1 MVVVVLAAFIDALL
15 ARRNAGAQLRFDHRD
30 VAIGPPHRDAIGG
43 GADVG
48 AVHALADAG
57 AHVAILGAAGIG
69 AAVADG
75 RAIHRMAN
83 CLGQRLVVIGTDL
96 RMLGDH
102 LLDGHGGSPCWVDEA
117 EAGGIVPPICARH
130 GLGGARCSVYVPR
143 MTDLISLVSLLF
155 LGLVAGT
162 AAGWFFASRPLVDLR
177 TRLSESERAAAE
189 REGEFKRAIAELGQA
204 RVEVASLKERAG
216 QVDGLLVRLD
226 AALAGRAQLAEK
238 LAALESASEEREK
251 AFAEQRAGLLSAQ
264 ESLKKEFE
272 NAGNRV
278 LEQAQKAFLDR
289 AEARFRQSEETG
301 EAKIKALLSPVG
313 EKLAS
318 YERQVAELE
327 AKRTDAFGQLAGL
340 IQSMKE
346 GQEQVRREAQR
357 LGNSLTNAPKAR
369 GRWGERALQNL
380 LEQCGLAQHTDFIM
394 EHSVSTED
402 GRLRPDAIVRIPGGK
417 VLVID
422 SKVSLNAYQQ
432 AFEAVDDDAR
442 ARALADHVR
451 SMRNH
456 VQTLGAKSYQ
466 SQFEDA
472 PDYVVMFVPGEHFV
486 AAALEADPD
495 LWNFAFDKRVL
506 LATPTNLVAIARTVA
521 QVWRQDGLAKEAQ
534 EIGRMG
540 AELYDRLAMAADHL
554 KRVGGGLES
563 AVNNYNKFVGSFER
577 NVLSSGRRLAEKGIE
592 IGKREIEEVP
602 LVASAPR
609 YNGEDVAAL
618 EAPDSEA

>member
-1 MVVVVLAAFIDALL
+1 MD
-15 ARRNAGAQLRFDHRD
+15 
-30 VAIGPPHRDAIGG
+30 P
-43 GADVG
+43 
-48 AVHALADAG
+48 
-57 AHVAILGAAGIG
+57 AILSILALVIG
-69 AAVADG
+69 AA
-75 RAIHRMAN
+75 
-83 CLGQRLVVIGTDL
+83 L
-96 RMLGDH
+96 
-102 LLDGHGGSPCWVDEA
+102 
-117 EAGGIVPPICARH
+117 
-130 GLGGARCSVYVPR
+130 
-143 MTDLISLVSLLF
+143 
-155 LGLVAGT
+155 
-162 AAGWFFASRPLVDLR
+162 GWFFASRPLADLR
-177 TRLSESERAAAE
+177 ARLAAAE
-189 REGEFKRAIAELGQA
+189 AAGAEGEAEFKRAIAELGEA
-204 RVEVASLKERAG
+204 RIEVAGLKERAL
-216 QVDGLLVRLD
+216 QADGLMTRLD
-226 AALAGRAQLAEK
+226 AVQAERAALAEK
-238 LAALESASEEREK
+238 LAALESAAAEREK
-251 AFAEQRAGLLSAQ
+251 AFAEQKAALLAAQ

-272 NAGNRV
+272 NAGSRV
-278 LEQAQKAFLDR
+278 LEQAQKAFLER
-289 AEARFRQSEETG
+289 ADARFRQSEEAG

-313 EKLAS
+313 EKLAN
-318 YERQVAELE
+318 YERQVADLE

-394 EHSVSTED
+394 EHSVDTDD

-422 SKVSLNAYQQ
+422 SKVSLNAYQE
-432 AFEAVDDDAR
+432 AFEATDDDAR

-451 SMRNH
+451 SMKSH

-466 SQFEDA
+466 SQFEEA

-540 AELYDRLAMAADHL
+540 AELYDRLATAAEHL

-577 NVLSSGRRLAEKGIE
+577 NVLSSGRRLAEKGVE
-592 IGKREIEEVP
+592 IGKREIDEVP
-602 LVASAPR
+602 QLASVPR
-609 YNGEDVAAL
+609 YNAEDVAAL
-618 EAPDSEA
+618 EAPDNEREADKRDAAE